1 MIDWTKAMQQTFQYY
16 EVDPRTWR
24 DKRPLKNVLSCSI
37 DRDLEKSTLGSSSFS
52 MTDTIDECYIRAYLV
67 AIQNGL
73 TYKIPLAT
81 HLVQSPNDDFDGRK
95 HNISYDGYSPL
106 IELSENNP
114 PLGYFVPSK
123 ENTMKQ
129 VGMITRENVRAPVVF
144 AASDHKLYSDFISE
158 SDETWLSFLSALM
171 TDAKYQYD
179 VDEMGRVLFAPVQD
193 ISSLSPV
200 WTYTD
205 DNSSIL
211 YPSISIDRDL
221 YQIPNVVEVFYS
233 NGAWNYYS
241 VASNNDSNSPTSIVS
256 RGRKITHRVVNPDL
270 VGVATQHQVDE
281 YATRLLK
288 ELSSLEYRVTYT
300 HGYCPVRVGDC
311 VRLNYSRAGLNNVKA
326 KVISQSI
333 ECNAGCKVTETAV
346 YTKQLWGGG

>member
-16 EVDPRTWR
+16 EVDPHTWK

-37 DRDLEKSTLGSSSFS
+37 DRDLEKSTLGSSSFN
-52 MTDTIDECYIRAYLV
+52 MTDEIDECYIRAYLV
-67 AIQNGL
+67 AIQNGS

-81 HLVQSPNDDFDGRK
+81 HLVQSPTDDFDGRR
-95 HNISYDGYSPL
+95 HNISYDGYTPL

-144 AASDHKLYSDFISE
+144 TSSDHKLYSDFISE
-158 SDETWLSFLSALM
+158 SNETWLSFLSALM
-171 TDAKYQYD
+171 TDAKYKYD

-211 YPSISIDRDL
+211 YPSISIDRDV

-281 YATRLLK
+281 YAKQLLK

-311 VRLNYSRAGLNNVKA
+311 VRLDYSRAGLNNVKA

-333 ECNAGCKVTETAV
+333 ECKAGCKVTETAV